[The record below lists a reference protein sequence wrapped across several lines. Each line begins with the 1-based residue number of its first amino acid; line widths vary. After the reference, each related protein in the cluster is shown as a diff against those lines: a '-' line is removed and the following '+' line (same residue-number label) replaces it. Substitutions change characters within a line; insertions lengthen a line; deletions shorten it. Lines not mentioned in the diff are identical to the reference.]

1 MAVKLTDDQFE
12 TVKVM
17 AELMGNFGD
26 QLFHIMENHGLDK
39 VKGFQVTL
47 TVDPQFDYVL
57 KQIIIGSKWNS
68 ECGHMT
74 LTKGKGENKYA
85 PTGKNSPEYEI
96 LFADQETRVR
106 MEKVLHR
113 EKPLPPDGLWVGDSR
128 YDPPVDSREWDVN
141 DSLS

>member
-1 MAVKLTDDQFE
+1 MAIKLTDDQLVI
-12 TVKVM
+12 VKGM
-17 AELMGNFGD
+17 AEYMGNVAD
-26 QLFHIMENHGLDK
+26 QLLHIMENHGLDK
-39 VKGFQVTL
+39 IKGFQVTIE
-47 TVDPQFDYVL
+47 VDPQFDFVA
-57 KQIIIGSKWNS
+57 KQIKIGSKWNS
-68 ECGHMT
+68 DSGFVT
-74 LTKGKGENKYA
+74 LTKGKGENRYA

-128 YDPPVDSREWDVN
+128 YDPPMDSREWDVN

>member
-17 AELMGNFGD
+17 VGLMGNFAD
-26 QLFHIMENHGLDK
+26 QLYHIMENHGLDK
-39 VKGFQVTL
+39 VKGFQVVL
-47 TVDPQFDYVL
+47 TVDPQFDFVT
-57 KQIIIGSKWNS
+57 KQIEIGTNLRSDS
-68 ECGHMT
+68 GYVS
-74 LTKGKGENKYA
+74 LTKGKGEDKYA
-85 PTGKNSPEYEI
+85 PTGKNSAEYEC
-96 LFADQETRVR
+96 LFASETTRSR

-128 YDPPVDSREWDVN
+128 YDPPVDSREWDLN